1 VGIFSEG
8 DKMIQTVVCRFCK
21 KNIDKITAYKV
32 ADRQYYCNEDC
43 YSNYINKQKYK
54 PPKKNTDGV
63 ENERRKLTDA
73 ILDIYVKNGIDKHTI
88 NWKVISAQMKNYLV
102 DGLTYAGMRL
112 TLDYLVNIKEV
123 NLFNEQYAGSILNLI
138 PFSYDEAKNFYV
150 EKQVINKEIESKTD
164 DFFKDEIV
172 YVSPHKERIW
182 PKKHDESIEDL

>member
-1 VGIFSEG
+1 LE
-8 DKMIQTVVCRFCK
+8 
-21 KNIDKITAYKV
+21 
-32 ADRQYYCNEDC
+32 
-43 YSNYINKQKYK
+43 
-54 PPKKNTDGV
+54 
-63 ENERRKLTDA
+63 
-73 ILDIYVKNGIDKHTI
+73 
-88 NWKVISAQMKNYLV
+88 VISAQMKNYLV